1 MLSIVKIIVSLLLA
15 SASAYKVSLPSFQLK
30 PRAAI
35 AVITGSAL
43 SLTLIGSQL
52 VLNPNAG
59 SVFRNQY
66 QAVAAETS
74 VFTGDYKDPNH
85 PGCLRN
91 IELKDTG
98 LFVKGKC

>member
-15 SASAYKVSLPSFQLK
+15 SASAYKVFPSFQLK

-35 AVITGSAL
+35 AVITGSVL
-43 SLTLIGSQL
+43 SFGSQL
-52 VLNPNAG
+52 LLNPNAG
-59 SVFRNQY
+59 SMFRNQY

-98 LFVKGKC
+98 LFVKG

>member
-1 MLSIVKIIVSLLLA
+1 MLSIIKIILTLLLA
-15 SASAYKVSLPSFQLK
+15 SASAYKVSLPSLK
-30 PRAAI
+30 PRTAI
-35 AVITGSAL
+35 AVITGSVL
-43 SLTLIGSQL
+43 SLTIGSQL
-52 VLNPNAG
+52 LLNPNAG
-59 SVFRNQY
+59 SIFRNQY

-98 LFVKGKC
+98 LSVKG